1 MKKLGITFALILIIV
16 LSAVIFKGSAEETE
30 YLRIHVRAN
39 SNEKIDQD
47 IKYQV
52 KDLVVSYLTPIIE
65 NAKSKEEAISVI
77 ENSKTAV
84 NGLIDGFLRQNDF
97 NYASKISVRKEEFPT
112 RVYGDLTLEAG
123 VYDAVII
130 ELGAGKGDN
139 WWCVVF
145 PPLCFTD
152 KEVEYRSVIADFFKK
167 LRQGG

>member
-16 LSAVIFKGSAEETE
+16 LSAVIFKGSAEEAE

-65 NAKSKEEAISVI
+65 NAKSKDEAISII
-77 ENSKTAV
+77 ENSKTVV
-84 NGLIDGFLRQNDF
+84 NGLIDDFLSQKGF

-130 ELGAGKGDN
+130 ELGKGEGDN

>member
-65 NAKSKEEAISVI
+65 NAKSKDEAISVI

-84 NGLIDGFLRQNDF
+84 NGLIDGFLRQNGF

>member
-65 NAKSKEEAISVI
+65 NAKSKDEAISII

-84 NGLIDGFLRQNDF
+84 NGLIDGFLSQKGF

-130 ELGAGKGDN
+130 ELGKGEGDN

>member
-65 NAKSKEEAISVI
+65 NAKSKDEAISII
-77 ENSKTAV
+77 ENSKTTV
-84 NGLIDGFLRQNDF
+84 NGLIDGFLSQKGF

-130 ELGAGKGDN
+130 ELGKGEGDN